1 MLNAEEFIKTL
12 KSYQSEKEYRKIERY
27 FQEDDED
34 NRIIGVRMKMIFDL
48 ASDNRE
54 MPLDEVEKLLGAPW
68 YEARMGAV
76 SIMDFR
82 VRSKQ
87 TPPELRKQLFDLYID
102 RHDRINTWD
111 FVDRSAPRVV
121 GGYLYELGKPRD
133 ILYRLARSDNPW
145 ERRTAIVSTGY
156 FIRNG
161 ELDDTFQIAEL
172 LLNDDHELVQKA
184 VGTFLRHA
192 GKQDPERLHSFL
204 ETHAAGMPRTMLT
217 IAMEKLDK
225 KQRAYYRSLKE

>member
-1 MLNAEEFIKTL
+1 MNAREFIETL
-12 KSYQSEKEYRKIERY
+12 KSYQSEKEYKKIQRY
-27 FQEDDED
+27 FQADEKE
-34 NRIIGVRMKMIFDL
+34 NRIIGVRMKKIFDL
-48 ASDNRE
+48 AKDNRD
-54 MPLDEVEKLLGAPW
+54 MPLNEVEKLLGAPW

-82 VRSKQ
+82 VRGKQ

-133 ILYRLARSDNPW
+133 ILYRLARSDNPL

-156 FIRNG
+156 FIRKG
-161 ELDDTFQIAEL
+161 ELEDTFQIAEL

-184 VGTFLRHA
+184 VGTWVRHA
-192 GKQDPERLHSFL
+192 GKQDPARLQAFL

-217 IAMEKLDK
+217 IAMEKQDK
-225 KQRAYYRSLKE
+225 KQRAYYRSLKK